1 MASGSVWGLDL
12 GKSSL
17 KAVRMR
23 RGKEELEVQ
32 TLAYYEYAPADD
44 GTIPPGEPSRALEQ
58 LIAEHPQIKKERVL
72 VALPGHAS
80 FNRFVKLPSV
90 DPRKIGDMVRFEAQQ
105 QIPFPIAEVNWDYAL
120 VQRDYEPGDDRE
132 VGLFAIKK
140 DVIYGFLA
148 DLQLA
153 GLEPDVITVEPLAIY
168 NYVRWDMELPDQA
181 TVIVD
186 IGWDHTDLVIVDGER
201 YWIRNLALNG
211 QDLTKAIATR
221 LKVDFV
227 EAEKQKRDASSAKEA
242 KKLYQ
247 ATEVVLKDFVG
258 QIQQSIGFYKKLN
271 KDRTVQ
277 IAHVLLLGSGSKLAN
292 IRPFFQKELGYPV
305 EVVKKI
311 SHMALD
317 VDVDVDLLK
326 EHLPSYAVAFGLG
339 IQGAGEGA
347 NSINL
352 LPEEIQQQKALERKK
367 PLVAAAVAL
376 LYVLVIVA
384 WLTGNSSVQKLDAV
398 LVAAQKNLNDPRD
411 GLLKNEKARDAEKD
425 VSALENQLKK
435 LTALTANRN
444 LPVVLLNKLAGV
456 LPKSNADL
464 VSLDEA
470 QKKVLLT
477 EGTKPAKIGPLKD
490 AVDSAQSALNDQKT
504 WILDVKVKA
513 EANGARATLLCAR
526 KFLKNAKGE
535 LDEDATLKAIQT
547 GLLVD
552 IMRVLPS
559 ARFSDEAAK
568 TLTALEKDAVLQA
581 GGPPSGPIFPT
592 RGPEERYLS
601 VKIVVEYP
609 GNVSQA
615 PDKVEKEVAH
625 QPGDSGEPK

>member
-32 TLAYYEYAPADD
+32 ALAYYEYTPADD

-58 LIAEHPQIKKERVL
+58 LIAEHPAIKKERAL

-120 VQRDYEPGDDRE
+120 VERDYEPDEDRE

-140 DVIYGFLA
+140 DVVYGHLA

-153 GLEPDVITVEPLAIY
+153 GLAPDLITVEPLAIY
-168 NYVRWDMELPDQA
+168 NYIRWDMELPDQA
-181 TVIVD
+181 TVVVD

-221 LKVDFV
+221 MKVDFA
-227 EAEKQKRDASSAKEA
+227 EAERLKREAAATKEA

-277 IAHVLLLGSGSKLAN
+277 IAQVLLLGSGSKLAN
-292 IRPFFQKELGYPV
+292 IKPFFQKELGYPV
-305 EVVKKI
+305 EIVKKI

-326 EHLPSYAVAFGLG
+326 EHLPSYAVAFGLA
-339 IQGAGEGA
+339 IQGCGEGA
-347 NSINL
+347 NAINL
-352 LPEEIQQQKALERKK
+352 LPEEIQQQKALEKKK
-367 PLVAAAVAL
+367 PLVAVAVGL

-384 WLTGNSSVQKLDAV
+384 YVLGRGSIDKIDAV
-398 LVAAQKNLNDPRD
+398 LKVANNNLTGLKKNDADRKKETNVEPL
-411 GLLKNEKARDAEKD
+411 EK
-425 VSALENQLKK
+425 QLKK
-435 LTALTANRN
+435 LVAMTAGRN
-444 LPVVLLNKLAGV
+444 LPLELLNKLAGV
-456 LPKSNADL
+456 LPKGDDAL
-464 VSLDEA
+464 VQLDDG
-470 QKKVLLT
+470 QKKVLQQQ
-477 EGTKPAKIGPLKD
+477 GGVIAKVAKVKD
-490 AVDSAQSALNDQKT
+490 DVDAEQAKLNDEKT
-504 WILDVKVKA
+504 WVLDVKMKA
-513 EANGARATLLCAR
+513 EAANVHTTLLVAR
-526 KFLKNAKGE
+526 KLMKNAQGQ
-535 LDEDATLKAIQT
+535 LDEAATLKAIET
-547 GLLVD
+547 GLLADVK
-552 IMRVLPS
+552 RVLPS
-559 ARFSDEAAK
+559 AQFEAEAPK
-568 TLTALEKDAVLQA
+568 QLSGLEKDAVVAA
-581 GGPPSGPIFPT
+581 GGAGEPGGGF
-592 RGPEERYLS
+592 GAKKGDDQRYLS
-601 VKIVVEYP
+601 VKIVIDYP
-609 GNVSQA
+609 GTAGAA
-615 PDKVEKEVAH
+615 PTGDVAQ
-625 QPGDSGEPK
+625 QPPAGEEQPK